1 MTFPEKLLSERQ
13 RLRLTQ
19 AEAAALLEISKSAL
33 EKWEAGTK
41 TPKALMQ
48 EGALARL
55 VKFTPPKPTER
66 AQDPLPPLRA
76 PMP

>member
-1 MTFPEKLLSERQ
+1 MTFPEKLQSERT
-13 RLRLTQ
+13 RLSLTQ
-19 AEAAALLEISKSAL
+19 AKAAALLDISKSTL

-55 VKFTPPKPTER
+55 AKINSNETKSE
-66 AQDPLPPLRA
+66 
-76 PMP
+76 

>member
-1 MTFPEKLLSERQ
+1 MKFPEKLLSERQ
-13 RLRLTQ
+13 RLSLTQ

-41 TPKALMQ
+41 TPKLLMQ

-55 VKFTPPKPTER
+55 AR
-66 AQDPLPPLRA
+66 AKARA
-76 PMP
+76 AGG